1 MKLVLDVENTVTH
14 RDNKIHMDPF
24 EPDNS
29 LTMIG
34 VLTDQ
39 GVEQHF
45 PFDHEEHLSKRD
57 YSARVQW
64 FLDEATVLI
73 CHIAAQILGIDT
85 S

>member
-34 VLTDQ
+34 VLTVQ
-39 GVEQHF
+39 GLE
-45 PFDHEEHLSKRD
+45 
-57 YSARVQW
+57 
-64 FLDEATVLI
+64 
-73 CHIAAQILGIDT
+73 
-85 S
+85 